1 MIEKGNPNV
10 IIRGKYVNYKTKIQ
24 CQCKTCGNEWKAT
37 PNSLLQGH
45 GCKLCADLATGK
57 AIRDSWNKRRKG
69 RTDYGT

>member
-10 IIRGKYVNYKTKIQ
+10 IIRGKYVNSKTKIQ

-45 GCKLCADLATGK
+45 GCKLCADLAT
-57 AIRDSWNKRRKG
+57 
-69 RTDYGT
+69 